1 MDDSVRLRLAGF
13 PRERTWLLP
22 ALLAVQETEG
32 WLSSEALTAVAEHV
46 RVPPSETCA
55 IATDYATFRRVKP
68 GSHLVRVCAGLS
80 CRLAGAADHLRALED
95 RLGIARGSTTPD
107 GRLTLEEAECL
118 SVCSL
123 APVLEVDGACHG
135 RVTAAAVERL
145 PMWFRTRRPWQGDVK
160 ASDLPQIRALG
171 RTAQERLAYLRS
183 KAEARVRKR
192 PEFRFLVQGGS
203 CGEALG
209 AGEMLRALRLLAAM
223 RGLDAEAL
231 EGACHGICSAGIV
244 VEVQRAGWPQLT
256 FTHLTKDTVP
266 DLLSAVVGSAPP
278 LTRFTGVAWNDEG
291 WRGLP
296 PASRHPFFAGQRRL
310 IMERCGHLHPV
321 SLDDALLSGGY
332 SAFSYVLDR
341 HTPQDVA
348 DELKVSG
355 SEVLCAAATEW
366 EACQK
371 VWAAPRYFVV
381 NAEVGAPGL
390 FTDCHLMEGD
400 PQRVLEGLL
409 IAAYAA
415 GTNRGIIYINGAAR
429 IALDRMARA
438 LAKAQAARLI
448 GDRILGSA
456 FSFHA
461 EIRRGPRGFG
471 RGEECALLASIEGQ
485 RASPR
490 MKPRLPHE
498 SRLWG
503 RPTVI
508 SNVETLAAI
517 PPAIARDSGGRASQS
532 WSATRLFGV
541 SGPVNRPGIVEVESH
556 VTLRELL
563 FEVAAGLRDGRT
575 LKGVAVAGPSGIMLP
590 PESLDTSLKALDVF
604 AAGTRGIIPIPDG
617 D

>member
-13 PRERTWLLP
+13 PRERTWLP
-22 ALLAVQETEG
+22 PDLLAAQETEG

-68 GSHLVRVCAGLS
+68 GRHLVRVCAGLS

-123 APVLEVDGACHG
+123 APVLEVDGASHG
-135 RVTAAAVERL
+135 RVTSAAVERL
-145 PMWFRTRRPWQGDVK
+145 PMWFRTRRPWQGDVE

-183 KAEARVRKR
+183 HAEARIRQR

-209 AGEMLRALRLLAAM
+209 DGEMLKALRLLAAM
-223 RGLDAEAL
+223 RGLDAEVL
-231 EGACHGICSAGIV
+231 DGACHGMCSAGIV
-244 VEVQRAGWPQLT
+244 VEVQRAGWPRLT
-256 FTHLTKDTVP
+256 FTHLTKDIVP
-266 DLLSAVVGSAPP
+266 DLLSALVGSAPP

-310 IMERCGHLHPV
+310 IMERCGHLDPD

-332 SAFSYVLDR
+332 SALASVLDR
-341 HTPQDVA
+341 QAPEDVVEQVKA
-348 DELKVSG
+348 SG
-355 SEVLCAAATEW
+355 SEELSAAATEW
-366 EACQK
+366 EACRRAL
-371 VWAAPRYFVV
+371 AAPRSFGG
-381 NAEVGAPGL
+381 NGEAGAPGL
-390 FTDCHLMEGD
+390 LTDCHLLEGD

-415 GTNRGIIYINGAAR
+415 GTNQGIIYMNGTAR
-429 IALDRMARA
+429 FAFDRMARA
-438 LAKAQAARLI
+438 LAKAQAARLTD
-448 GDRILGSA
+448 DRILGSA
-456 FSFHA
+456 FSFHV
-461 EIRRGPRGFG
+461 EIRRGPRGFV
-471 RGEECALLASIEGQ
+471 RGEERALLASIEGQ
-485 RASPR
+485 RAAP
-490 MKPRLPHE
+490 PLPPD

-517 PPAIARDSGGRASQS
+517 PP
-532 WSATRLFGV
+532 V
-541 SGPVNRPGIVEVESH
+541 
-556 VTLRELL
+556 
-563 FEVAAGLRDGRT
+563 
-575 LKGVAVAGPSGIMLP
+575 
-590 PESLDTSLKALDVF
+590 
-604 AAGTRGIIPIPDG
+604 
-617 D
+617 